1 MTKQESPFF
10 VGQQAQITETLD
22 RRIDDPERPGVA
34 HARIRVFEDRITPVV
49 IDKVARKYVYVVT
62 PEEKRGRFDG
72 IGFDGIGFDKFTGQQ
87 NGDFARCVR
96 LETPEM
102 YRERKAIEQAR
113 QFALEKVR
121 AITGTGRERRA
132 FEEAVGVHQYE
143 AIALALG
150 EFRLTPQQADL
161 LDQIWQRLTA
171 DEQQVWETL
180 LDYLPN
186 EMRDSA

>member
-10 VGQQAQITETLD
+10 VGQRAQVTETLE
-22 RRIDDPERPGVA
+22 RWIDDPERPGERYA
-34 HARIRVFEDRITPVV
+34 KIRVYEDWITPVV
-49 IDKVARKYVYVVT
+49 VEKVARKYAYAT
-62 PEEKRGRFDG
+62 DEKGWNRFDG
-72 IGFDGIGFDKFTGQQ
+72 VAFDKTTGVAT
-87 NGDFARCVR
+87 GDFDKRR

-102 YRERKAIEQAR
+102 YRERKAVEQAR
-113 QFALEKVR
+113 RYALDKIR
-121 AITGTGRERRA
+121 AATGTGSEQREFAER
-132 FEEAVGVHQYE
+132 VGVHQYE

-161 LDQIWQRLTA
+161 LDQIWQRLTP

-186 EMRDSA
+186 EK

>member
-1 MTKQESPFF
+1 MTKQDSPFF
-10 VGQQAQITETLD
+10 VGQQAQITETLA
-22 RRIDDPERPGVA
+22 RWIDDPKRPGVA

-62 PEEKRGRFDG
+62 PEEKWGRFDG
-72 IGFDGIGFDKFTGQQ
+72 IGFDKLTGRQ
-87 NGDFARCVR
+87 NGEFVSGR

-102 YRERKAIEQAR
+102 YRERKAVEQAR
-113 QFALEKVR
+113 RYALEKVR
-121 AITGTGRERRA
+121 AIIGTGPERRA
-132 FEEAVGVHQYE
+132 FEDAVGVHQYE
-143 AIALALG
+143 AIALVLG

-161 LDQIWQRLTA
+161 LDQIWQRLTP

-186 EMRDSA
+186 ETKEA

>member
-10 VGQQAQITETLD
+10 VGQRAQITETLD
-22 RRIDDPERPGVA
+22 RWIDDPERPGVA
-34 HARIRVFEDRITPVV
+34 HARIRVYEDRITPVV
-49 IDKVARKYVYVVT
+49 VDKVARKYVYVI
-62 PEEKRGRFDG
+62 EQGEKWNRFDRVA
-72 IGFDGIGFDKFTGQQ
+72 FDKITGRAT
-87 NGDFARCVR
+87 GDFDKRR

-113 QFALEKVR
+113 RYALDKIR
-121 AITGTGRERRA
+121 AATGPERRE
-132 FEEAVGVHQYE
+132 FQERVGVHQYE

-161 LDQIWQRLTA
+161 LDQIWQRLTP

-186 EMRDSA
+186 ETKEA